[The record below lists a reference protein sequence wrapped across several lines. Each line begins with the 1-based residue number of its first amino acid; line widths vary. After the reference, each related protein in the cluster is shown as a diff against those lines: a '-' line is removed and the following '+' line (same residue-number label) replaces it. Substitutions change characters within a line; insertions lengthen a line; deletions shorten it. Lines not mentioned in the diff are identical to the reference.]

1 MTVEFRCGSDLDA
14 LQKYFTGP
22 YAYWLSA
29 GIDANA
35 DVQTIDNVIDLFVTE
50 NLSGEYPN
58 RHPPYTKP
66 QAAGSA
72 RAGGLGFSQVCAAP
86 SALMTAPVT

>member
-1 MTVEFRCGSDLDA
+1 MTTKNTTNFHSSFADRRCLPATVEFRCGSDLDA

-35 DVQTIDNVIDLFVTE
+35 DAQTIDNVIDLFVTE
-50 NLSGEYPN
+50 NLSGE
-58 RHPPYTKP
+58 
-66 QAAGSA
+66 
-72 RAGGLGFSQVCAAP
+72 
-86 SALMTAPVT
+86 

>member
-1 MTVEFRCGSDLDA
+1 MTTKNTTNFHSFSADCRCLPATVEFRCGSDLDA

-35 DVQTIDNVIDLFVTE
+35 DAQTIDNVIGLFVTE
-50 NLSGEYPN
+50 NLSGE
-58 RHPPYTKP
+58 
-66 QAAGSA
+66 
-72 RAGGLGFSQVCAAP
+72 
-86 SALMTAPVT
+86 